1 MKKSLLFLFFLTF
14 SLFFVKNVSAK
25 EYSIKEYI
33 PVEDASSVNT
43 DLFYYQNMKFVFHV
57 NSKGLALIT
66 FDSIDNHS
74 NKKVPIS
81 INLLLFDKD
90 KKNIGYLTYCSDKDI
105 ESDYA
110 NFKIEPL
117 QSHVFAINLTN
128 IYFTKDKS
136 SDDLK
141 YVVVFDENPYCQIGG
156 YARYEGKTLDQII
169 DQINAHDSTFSNR
182 IYEVIQSFIHSS
194 FATIII
200 YILIAIVLLSITGN
214 IINKLYYRFYRVS
227 TNLAYIPLLNFY
239 ICVKLAFGGLVGI
252 GYFFSLL
259 LALLLW
265 YFKIPFLL
273 FIVIIIGVISFF
285 IVIFKLITKKYDFLF
300 FEPSLGEDYS
310 RVEDKKKF
318 SFHNDVEKNSDLR
331 GNQFSER
338 FVRRV
343 DDQLEREKE
352 REKEIDDKLEKE
364 EQRELEKE
372 AKREKK
378 REMKLAKKLAKEKER
393 EMKRKRFEELK
404 KKKNADPSDS
414 LSKSNNLDVSSI
426 PISLEPVDKS
436 SEDTILP
443 LDELNLDY
451 TNLDFKDDLDLN
463 LDDDNSD
470 SDDDDE

>member
-1 MKKSLLFLFFLTF
+1 MKKCLLFLFFLSF

-33 PVEDASSVNT
+33 PVEDSSSVNT
-43 DLFYYQNMKFVFHV
+43 DLFYYQNMKFIFHV
-57 NSKGLALIT
+57 NSNGLALIT

-110 NFKIEPL
+110 NFKIGPQ
-117 QSHVFAINLTN
+117 QSHIFAINLTN

-156 YARYEGKTLDQII
+156 YARYEGKTLDEII
-169 DQINAHDSTFSNR
+169 GQINSHDQTFSNR
-182 IYEVIQSFIHSS
+182 FYEVIQSFIHSS
-194 FATIII
+194 FATIFI

-214 IINKLYYRFYRVS
+214 IINKLYYRFYHVS
-227 TNLAYIPLLNFY
+227 TNLAYIPLLNYY
-239 ICVKLAFGGLVGI
+239 ICVKLVFGGLIGI

-259 LALLLW
+259 LALLLL

-273 FIVIIIGVISFF
+273 FIVNIIGIISFL
-285 IVIFKLITKKYDFLF
+285 IVIFKLITKKYNFLF
-300 FEPSLGEDYS
+300 FEPSFGESYS
-310 RVEDKKKF
+310 EVAEKKKF
-318 SFHNDVEKNSDLR
+318 SFHNDVEKNDDLR
-331 GNQFSER
+331 ENQLSER
-338 FVRRV
+338 FVRKF
-343 DDQLEREKE
+343 DKSLEKE
-352 REKEIDDKLEKE
+352 KESEKEIDDKLEKE

-378 REMKLAKKLAKEKER
+378 RELKLAKKLAKEKER
-393 EMKRKRFEELK
+393 EMKRKRQEELK
-404 KKKNADPSDS
+404 NKKKNDVSSIIQDND
-414 LSKSNNLDVSSI
+414 KNLDISSI

-436 SEDTILP
+436 NEDSILP
-443 LDELNLDY
+443 LDELNLNY

-463 LDDDNSD
+463 LDDDSD
-470 SDDDDE
+470 SDDD